1 MKIIYLLCVIVFLP
15 GIVFGRVADSTEL
28 TYMKRVVY
36 ALAHDSMKGR
46 SAGSIQE
53 GMAADF
59 LIREI
64 NTREQGAA
72 KIQRFDYAL
81 EGSRNRVSSQNV
93 YCFVDNQSASTIL
106 LGAHFDHIGLGERHS
121 LSYGKHGQI
130 HNGADDNAS
139 GVAMLLALYK
149 GMASW
154 GSNKYNYLFV
164 WYSAHEDGL
173 YGSKAFNPL
182 ASSGFGKLSLVINFD
197 MLGRLDPKL
206 NLLTMYG
213 CESLG
218 DKQSLLR
225 SRPGPLQTICDQEVS
240 VFQTD
245 AGAFARDSIPS
256 ISFTTGTH
264 DDYHKVTDDSDTLN
278 YEGMLVVLK
287 FLQNFLRQY

>member
-1 MKIIYLLCVIVFLP
+1 MRRCSLLWVLFLLP
-15 GIVFGRVADSTEL
+15 GTVFGRNKDSTEL
-28 TYMKRVVY
+28 TYMKGVVY

-64 NTREQGAA
+64 NAQEQGVA
-72 KIQRFDYAL
+72 KIQRFVYAL

-93 YCFVDNQSASTIL
+93 FCFIDHHAASTIL

-121 LSYGKHGQI
+121 LSYNKRGHV

-139 GVAMLLALYK
+139 GVAILLALYK
-149 GMASW
+149 SIASW
-154 GSNKYNYLFV
+154 GNKEFNYLFV

-173 YGSKAFNPL
+173 YGSQAFKPL
-182 ASSGFGKLSLVINFD
+182 ASSGFGELSLVINFD
-197 MLGRLDPKL
+197 MVGRLDPHM

-218 DKQSLLR
+218 DKQSFLR

-278 YEGMLVVLK
+278 YEGMLLILEYLQFFLK
-287 FLQNFLRQY
+287 LF